1 MTHRRLLACLAL
13 LALPSLATAVDP
25 LPGLWEISLEARVA
39 AESGFQPPAQSTSQC
54 LTKADA
60 RDPSRV
66 LGPLAGS
73 GSADCRYT
81 RTGYEDSVFRF
92 TLQCTSPLPLSTT
105 GEVTFSASA
114 VHGTMK
120 TISKIA
126 GHDVEFTST
135 LTGRRVGDC

>member
-1 MTHRRLLACLAL
+1 MTHRHLLACLAL
-13 LALPSLATAVDP
+13 LALPSLAAADDP
-25 LPGLWEISLEARVA
+25 VPGLWEISLEARVA
-39 AESGFQPPAQSTSQC
+39 AEPGFQPPAQSISQC

-73 GSADCRYT
+73 GGADCRYT
-81 RTGYEDSVFRF
+81 RAGYEDNVFRF
-92 TLQCTSPLPLSTT
+92 ALQCTSPLPLATT

-114 VHGTMK
+114 VHGTLT

-126 GHDVEFTST
+126 GHDVEFKST
-135 LTGRRVGDC
+135 LTGRRLGDC